1 MLNANSIGWLPTKP
15 HFADVKEAA
24 KNNWKEGKLII
35 EEWLLIEY
43 AIATIPVNSE
53 TVVEAITSLDWD
65 LPKTE
70 SGSQIALSAVW
81 RPPTK
86 KRVANRRRI
95 KRRRYRDSIAQR
107 LLGLRS

>member
-1 MLNANSIGWLPTKP
+1 LLNANSIGWLPTKA

-24 KNNWKEGKLII
+24 KNNWKEGMLIV

-43 AIATIPVNSE
+43 AVGRIPVNSE

-70 SGSQIALSAVW
+70 FGSQDCLSAVW

-86 KRVANRRRI
+86 KGSQTGGEL
-95 KRRRYRDSIAQR
+95 KGDGIAQR
-107 LLGLRS
+107 LLSLRS